1 MLFYLKFFFSPTSC
15 LKNILVLEYC
25 KLIFYFFMKYK
36 YIDILTAFF
45 AVVLILSNIT
55 SSKIVSLGGWISFD
69 GGTILFPLAYIFGDL
84 LTEVYGYSR
93 ARRVIWIG
101 FGMNILMVA
110 VFWAVGKLPAAAD
123 WGMQDSYNNIL
134 GVIPRIVLASLAAYL
149 IGEFLNSYVLAK
161 LKIKTGGKFFWLRA
175 IGSTAVGQFFDTT
188 IFLTVAFIG
197 VLPWSLLGAI
207 WLTNYI
213 FKIGVEIVLLPATYR
228 VVRWFKKKEEID
240 YYDRETNF
248 SPLKMEN

>member
-1 MLFYLKFFFSPTSC
+1 
-15 LKNILVLEYC
+15 
-25 KLIFYFFMKYK
+25 MKYK
-36 YIDILTAFF
+36 YIDVLTAFF

-55 SSKIVSLGGWISFD
+55 SSKIISLGGGISFD
-69 GGTILFPLAYIFGDL
+69 GGTILFPLAYLFGDL

-101 FGMNILMVA
+101 FGMNLLMVLI
-110 VFWAVGKLPAAAD
+110 FWLVGVLPAAD
-123 WGMQDSYNNIL
+123 WGLQDSYNNIL
-134 GVIPRIVLASLAAYL
+134 GVIPRIVLGSLTAYL

-161 LKIKTGGKFFWLRA
+161 LKVKMAGRFFWLRA

-188 IFLTVAFIG
+188 IFLLIAFAG
-197 VLPWSLLGAI
+197 VLPWPLLGTI

-213 FKIGVEIVLLPATYR
+213 FKIGVEIVLLPVTYR

-240 YYDRETNF
+240 YYDRATNF
-248 SPLKMEN
+248 NPLKIEN